1 MVEASRLAHQ
11 EARRRQRSLGKQRPV
26 MGLVLQGDGLVVG
39 GKDHF
44 MLTDH
49 VAHQAGMEGAIY
61 AKDRAAAK
69 PLLANFIR
77 PGAVILVKASRGMA
91 FEELTRELQRLA
103 PKN

>member
-44 MLTDH
+44 MLADH
-49 VAHQAGMEGAIY
+49 IAHSQGVDADLVGLALVSIN
-61 AKDRAAAK
+61 
-69 PLLANFIR
+69 LLTFLISKQFFA
-77 PGAVILVKASRGMA
+77 LHY
-91 FEELTRELQRLA
+91 
-103 PKN
+103 